1 MKEQLKSAIAFAVS
15 MPHAALWV
23 VQLYRLEEIIESL
36 EVSMPHAALW
46 VVQQSRKKSTDS
58 WKSCFNAAR
67 GFVGGAAHSKV
78 QESKEGKPFPCRTRL
93 CGWCSFSCFKKR
105 TSACGFQCRTRLCGW
120 CSKAVY
126 LNISATALF
135 QCRTRLCGWCSKK
148 RRLLYVLIL
157 GFNAARGFVG
167 GAASLA

>member
-67 GFVGGAAHSKV
+67 GFVGGAADNPV
-78 QESKEGKPFPCRTRL
+78 IF
-93 CGWCSFSCFKKR
+93 
-105 TSACGFQCRTRLCGW
+105 
-120 CSKAVY
+120 
-126 LNISATALF
+126 SATVS
-135 QCRTRLCGWCSKK
+135 C
-148 RRLLYVLIL
+148 
-157 GFNAARGFVG
+157 FNAARGFVG
-167 GAASLA
+167 GAAPVQGKEERKSSVVSMPHAALWVVQRL